1 MTVVQGILLGGFWV
15 GIGLCLL
22 FNLGRNRQP
31 ALGWGAF
38 LLGLICLII
47 WVLSMPRTPSEKKDV
62 PTMETV
68 SSVSF
73 SELYHAYKE
82 NEIVADDIYKGN
94 RYQVTGEI
102 VGISN
107 DGLLNIGGGATL
119 TVNVELDEA
128 IVVLIATFEKGQIES
143 LKSVKVGDTI
153 TFAGKCLSY
162 GSWSECELIL
172 EE

>member
-1 MTVVQGILLGGFWV
+1 MTPFLWVLVGGFVSGIVLLILFSVGKKKRPVGILVSLILSVVCMGGFILDISLNPYKN
-15 GIGLCLL
+15 GNI
-22 FNLGRNRQP
+22 P
-31 ALGWGAF
+31 A
-38 LLGLICLII
+38 
-47 WVLSMPRTPSEKKDV
+47 E
-62 PTMETV
+62 EEV
-68 SSVSF
+68 STISF
-73 SELYHAYKE
+73 SELYRAYKE
-82 NEIVADDIYKGN
+82 NEIVADETYKGN
-94 RYQVTGEI
+94 RYRVTGEI

-107 DGLLNIGGGATL
+107 DGLLNMGGGATL
-119 TVNVELDEA
+119 TVNVELDEV